1 MRMKRRVNHH
11 VHLVLAALAHSSEA
25 CSSYTSCSDCIFGGN
40 CAWAPASM
48 TCKPQV
54 AGTNAPSAGLFI
66 SAVTECTCAGRSTC
80 DSCHGSIHCGW
91 CPSMFGGTCAGG
103 GASGSINQQRCSSG
117 WTTSECT
124 TGSSSSDLSYDD
136 GGPSTSSPSAG
147 GGTGSTGSTGS
158 LSGGFSWGTGS
169 ASGGF
174 DASFNDAQATA
185 TSATVGGGIMVLII
199 VCGVCVAPFALFL
212 LALVV
217 HQRRKNEAL
226 LRSQDVTPNG
236 NNMSANIIPTAI
248 PTARPTAGA
257 VEMSSCSTIPTA
269 VPVEKKSASETNV
282 NV

>member
-1 MRMKRRVNHH
+1 MMTRCPTG
-11 VHLVLAALAHSSEA
+11 AAQKA
-25 CSSYTSCSDCIFGGN
+25 
-40 CAWAPASM
+40 M
-48 TCKPQV
+48 
-54 AGTNAPSAGLFI
+54 
-66 SAVTECTCAGRSTC
+66 
-80 DSCHGSIHCGW
+80 
-91 CPSMFGGTCAGG
+91 
-103 GASGSINQQRCSSG
+103 
-117 WTTSECT
+117 
-124 TGSSSSDLSYDD
+124 
-136 GGPSTSSPSAG
+136 
-147 GGTGSTGSTGS
+147 
-158 LSGGFSWGTGS
+158 
-169 ASGGF
+169 
-174 DASFNDAQATA
+174 

-257 VEMSSCSTIPTA
+257 VEMSSCGTIPTA